1 MTKPMGWIK
10 ILTDRQTDR
19 VNSAVFF
26 EYNKI
31 AGEIKKH
38 PDMGITRFLRK
49 PGLCRYPGVFCVKKY
64 LCYMFGVYGG
74 ITHEL

>member
-1 MTKPMGWIK
+1 MGWNK
-10 ILTDRQTDR
+10 IQTDR

-31 AGEIKKH
+31 SLIKKH

-49 PGLCRYPGVFCVKKY
+49 PGIYQYPGVFCVKKY
-64 LCYMFGVYGG
+64 LDSTFRVYGG